1 MLKNMALLVIKKNT
15 FLLVLLF
22 YLRLWNFELKYLLS
36 NVFKVEYKLM
46 IIYLCLTELSA
57 EIVKLKF
64 EKNISIIYLT
74 KRCKLRGKI
83 TFYKTYSSAKSIK
96 K

>member
-1 MLKNMALLVIKKNT
+1 
-15 FLLVLLF
+15 
-22 YLRLWNFELKYLLS
+22 
-36 NVFKVEYKLM
+36 M